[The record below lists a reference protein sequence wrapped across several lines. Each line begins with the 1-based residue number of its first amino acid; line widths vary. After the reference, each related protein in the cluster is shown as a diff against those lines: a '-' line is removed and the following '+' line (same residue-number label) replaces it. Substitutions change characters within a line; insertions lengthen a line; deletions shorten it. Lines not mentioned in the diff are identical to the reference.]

1 MTFAVSPIRL
11 LAIAML
17 FVCAGCEKPY
27 RTVLPT
33 VKLQLGD
40 RSYTLEV
47 ADSDET
53 RTTGLM
59 RRDFMPDD
67 HGMIFVF
74 NREQNLAFWMKNT
87 RIPLDIVY
95 LDQGGRIVSIK
106 SMKPHAIDSTPTDAP
121 AQYAI
126 ELNKGQ
132 ADAAGLKTGMKV
144 NLPALSAKD

>member
-1 MTFAVSPIRL
+1 MICVVSPFRF
-11 LAIAML
+11 LAIAL
-17 FVCAGCEKPY
+17 LLLPGGCEKPY

-33 VKLQLGD
+33 IQLQMGGK
-40 RSYTLEV
+40 SYTLEV
-47 ADSDET
+47 ADTDAN
-53 RTTGLM
+53 RATGLM

-95 LDQGGRIVSIK
+95 LDQVGTIVSIK
-106 SMKPHAIDSTPTDAP
+106 SMKPHDIDSTPADAP